1 LIQKKSE
8 SKEITYME
16 KRFFIWKDP
25 GCAGVNVE
33 WLELTGT
40 EFHALLERPENKSRR
55 FIRLGSGMDLDLD
68 MIYLEVAETQ
78 YRDWAKEHNARKY
91 RSRRDRDFSILSM
104 DFSARDAD
112 VGSLHD
118 VVPDDETDVENTALS
133 HLAHEKLEKVL
144 RELPAK
150 DAKLLAEFYFME
162 KDAAEIARERGVS
175 RSTVSRQ
182 ISRLLGRLQKFF

>member
-1 LIQKKSE
+1 
-8 SKEITYME
+8 ME

-68 MIYLEVAETQ
+68 MIYLEVTETQ

-91 RSRRDRDFSILSM
+91 RSRRDRDFSMSQ
-104 DFSARDAD
+104 
-112 VGSLHD
+112 
-118 VVPDDETDVENTALS
+118 
-133 HLAHEKLEKVL
+133 
-144 RELPAK
+144 
-150 DAKLLAEFYFME
+150 
-162 KDAAEIARERGVS
+162 
-175 RSTVSRQ
+175 RSWVRQDPRQ
-182 ISRLLGRLQKFF
+182 IGSSENSLYQYRVAPGMAMTVGTIMVLPP

>member
-1 LIQKKSE
+1 
-8 SKEITYME
+8 
-16 KRFFIWKDP
+16 
-25 GCAGVNVE
+25 
-33 WLELTGT
+33 
-40 EFHALLERPENKSRR
+40 
-55 FIRLGSGMDLDLD
+55 
-68 MIYLEVAETQ
+68 
-78 YRDWAKEHNARKY
+78 
-91 RSRRDRDFSILSM
+91 M